1 MLYDQILIAA
11 GDLWVICAVDN
22 SNCGYRIYLICN
34 RMEMQE
40 VFVIGSADASGP
52 AEREG
57 SLARTLFLGWRYMI
71 LDSGIV

>member
-1 MLYDQILIAA
+1 
-11 GDLWVICAVDN
+11 
-22 SNCGYRIYLICN
+22 
-34 RMEMQE
+34 MQE